1 MKKSPVTRPHFAPAT
16 PRGAVSYGLGFL
28 AYLPAPFFSMIIA
41 GLVMAAVYPSQKRH
55 GGIAAENGR
64 RAANWGLTI
73 VGLMILIAG
82 SFVWL
87 SIAGQTESAFA
98 RAAGIPL
105 ACYLVLSVV
114 HVVIILIGL
123 VRANR
128 SQVFDNPL
136 AIRFLR

>member
-1 MKKSPVTRPHFAPAT
+1 MPRPHFAPAT

-41 GLVMAAVYPSQKRH
+41 GLVMAALYPSQKRH

-64 RAANWGLTI
+64 RAANWGLTV

-87 SIAGQTESAFA
+87 SIAGQTESSLA

-105 ACYLVLSVV
+105 ACYFVLSIV
-114 HVVIILIGL
+114 HVVVILIGFL
-123 VRANR
+123 RANR
-128 SQVFDNPL
+128 SRVFYNPL
-136 AIRFLR
+136 AINFLR